1 MLSCPRYRSS
11 TSLPPPKVHP
21 LLSLLLFGSNLT
33 SRLSSGYRILSFDR
47 AHVGTGC
54 AALPVQ
60 SGDPPGTEWRSSA
73 VPLAL
78 AGAFGPPRP
87 EAPRLF
93 QGTCRFAMAFSSFP
107 PSFYPLDKM
116 LLERRL
122 QKRWDRRARSSG
134 SDPQPSKGDPAF
146 PTSSC
151 SSSGWFFSP
160 TPPARSQHPKN
171 RAATTDGP
179 CQRRYRRGAQR
190 FGLRPGS
197 QTLPGY
203 PVPAASPRLPI
214 TQFLVRLCTSLCVSI
229 TEAVRRGGGED
240 LKPVVYERYLIATS

>member
-1 MLSCPRYRSS
+1 MWARVAPRSQCNPEPPRYGVEEQRRAPGTCWCFWPIQARSS
-11 TSLPPPKVHP
+11 ST
-21 LLSLLLFGSNLT
+21 F
-33 SRLSSGYRILSFDR
+33 SGN
-47 AHVGTGC
+47 
-54 AALPVQ
+54 VQ
-60 SGDPPGTEWRSSA
+60 VCHD
-73 VPLAL
+73 
-78 AGAFGPPRP
+78 
-87 EAPRLF
+87 
-93 QGTCRFAMAFSSFP
+93 FSSFP

-122 QKRWDRRARSSG
+122 QQRWDHRARASG
-134 SDPQPSKGDPAF
+134 SDLQPSRGDPAF
-146 PTSSC
+146 PASSC

-240 LKPVVYERYLIATS
+240 LKPVVYGRYLIATS